1 MNYEEFMKYVDK
13 MDNNI
18 RKKLKDNEE
27 ELTFYSQLV
36 ISFNETCNKNQKQKE
51 VSQKDFWDYQV
62 DEQDGYYYGQSH
74 FQTQEIWI
82 DKDLPIEKKKKT
94 LYHELTHVY
103 IREYLTSR
111 DINPNEEVLC
121 DIAANSHDII
131 HKIVKSYFKE
141 V

>member
-1 MNYEEFMKYVDK
+1 MNK
-13 MDNNI
+13 MGI
-18 RKKLKDNEE
+18 IMGKVIFKRKK
-27 ELTFYSQLV
+27 
-36 ISFNETCNKNQKQKE
+36 
-51 VSQKDFWDYQV
+51 
-62 DEQDGYYYGQSH
+62 
-74 FQTQEIWI
+74 WI

>member
-51 VSQKDFWDYQV
+51 V
-62 DEQDGYYYGQSH
+62 
-74 FQTQEIWI
+74 I
-82 DKDLPIEKKKKT
+82 DKTIEII
-94 LYHELTHVY
+94 EPLT
-103 IREYLTSR
+103 EFDMCT
-111 DINPNEEVLC
+111 ING
-121 DIAANSHDII
+121 
-131 HKIVKSYFKE
+131 KILRKPLEILKE
-141 V
+141 VSE